1 LVFGAHPSSSPDW
14 NLIPP
19 PLKPASN
26 PEPQLPLHF
35 FLLLAMYAKVI
46 NPKTNGKKVYDNK
59 GSSLRTAN
67 YLAKEAKY
75 AGEVATFFGAPG
87 SPNKTAEEVVAMLDS
102 NVKGLRKD
110 DAKFYSL
117 VLSPS
122 PDELTHMG
130 NDPKGLEKYTQ
141 NVMDDYA
148 KNFNL
153 KNGKEL
159 VESNLVWAA
168 TIHDERK
175 NRGTDEGK
183 QGEKKDGLQTHI
195 HLIVSARDAE
205 QKITLNPLST
215 PDRFNRVQFQA
226 KAVAQFEIQFGIQS
240 SQQVVSPPPTRKERI
255 AEKAE
260 EITTKAAANKR
271 EKKLL
276 TPEQIAAKD
285 TRLDTQVARVNSKLG
300 DWQQLDPERVKEAAK
315 QRSYDNVFYATLGKM
330 ERNAEKGTYTP
341 DPYHYL
347 ATGRVSRLAE
357 LQTESTW
364 TVPEVN
370 YPQDEQEAE
379 ILGGAASGLA
389 QTIARLSHA
398 LAPPSKAQDVRSET
412 EKEADYEMEW

>member
-1 LVFGAHPSSSPDW
+1 
-14 NLIPP
+14 
-19 PLKPASN
+19 
-26 PEPQLPLHF
+26 
-35 FLLLAMYAKVI
+35 MYAKVI

-59 GSSLRTAN
+59 GSSLRTTN
-67 YLAKEAKY
+67 YLGKEAKD

-87 SPNKTAEEVVAMLDS
+87 SPNKTAEEVTAMLDG

-130 NDPKGLEKYTQ
+130 NDPKALEKYTQ

-148 KNFNL
+148 KNFTL

-159 VESNLVWAA
+159 GESNLVWAA
-168 TIHDERK
+168 IIHDERK

-183 QGEKKDGLQTHI
+183 QGEKKDGLQTHLHI
-195 HLIVSARDAE
+195 IVSARDAE

-240 SQQVVSPPPTRKERI
+240 SQQVVSPPPTRQQRI

-271 EKKLL
+271 EKKPL
-276 TPEQIAAKD
+276 TLEQIAAKD
-285 TRLDTQVARVNSKLG
+285 ARLDTQVARVNSKLG
-300 DWQQLDPERVKEAAK
+300 DWQQLDPERVKDAAK
-315 QRSYDNVFYATLGKM
+315 QRNYDNVFYDRLGKM

-347 ATGRVSRLAE
+347 TTGRVSKLGE
-357 LQTESTW
+357 LQTELTRP
-364 TVPEVN
+364 VLEVK
-370 YPQDEQEAE
+370 YPKEEKEAE
-379 ILGGAASGLA
+379 ISGGGASVIA
-389 QTIARLSHA
+389 QSINRLSRA
-398 LAPPSKAQDVRSET
+398 MTPKAKAQDVRSET
-412 EKEADYEMEW
+412 EKAADYEREW